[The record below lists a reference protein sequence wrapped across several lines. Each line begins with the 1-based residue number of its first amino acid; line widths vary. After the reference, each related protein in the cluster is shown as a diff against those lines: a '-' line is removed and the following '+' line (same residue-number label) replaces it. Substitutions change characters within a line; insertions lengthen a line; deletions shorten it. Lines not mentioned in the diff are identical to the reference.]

1 MYQTQTQTQTQPK
14 PSSSEAKEAAR
25 KTGKPFCKVCFDA
38 GKPASEYT
46 SHYLKSYDKLV
57 CPTLLN
63 QACLNCG
70 QRGHTS
76 SYCNRNCNRNHQRT
90 QPPPPPPTQ
99 SMMQPT
105 ITLTHTQTQPIG
117 VEAELR
123 LMTAT
128 FKSKHGDFPLLKEP
142 NQESNQESNQEPNQ
156 EPNHVYNPK
165 SNAFGA
171 LSQKHPNQ
179 SNQSNQSHQ
188 SNQSNQSNQKSFQPQ
203 TMAERLKNPERLK
216 KAVTTVAPTT
226 PTTTTPTTTTFKVKF
241 ADLPPKSQ
249 FWWQDLDD

>member
-1 MYQTQTQTQTQPK
+1 
-14 PSSSEAKEAAR
+14 
-25 KTGKPFCKVCFDA
+25 
-38 GKPASEYT
+38 
-46 SHYLKSYDKLV
+46 
-57 CPTLLN
+57 
-63 QACLNCG
+63 
-70 QRGHTS
+70 
-76 SYCNRNCNRNHQRT
+76 
-90 QPPPPPPTQ
+90 
-99 SMMQPT
+99 MMQPT

-128 FKSKHGDFPLLKEP
+128 FKSKHGDFHLLK
-142 NQESNQESNQEPNQ
+142 ESNQEPNQEPTNQ

-171 LSQKHPNQ
+171 LSQKHPK
-179 SNQSNQSHQ
+179 Q

-226 PTTTTPTTTTFKVKF
+226 PTTTTFKVKF